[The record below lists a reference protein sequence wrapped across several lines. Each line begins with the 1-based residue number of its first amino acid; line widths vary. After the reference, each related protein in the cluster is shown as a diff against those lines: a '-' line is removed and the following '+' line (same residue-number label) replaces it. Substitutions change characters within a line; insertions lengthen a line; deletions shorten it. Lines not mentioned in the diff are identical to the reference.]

1 MRYTKK
7 AMIVAPQPEPTE
19 AGADVL
25 REGGNAVDAG
35 IACALVQGVVDPHD
49 VRHRRLRLVRHLHA
63 GQEVPRL
70 HRRPRAGAARRAARH
85 VGQPDRE
92 RGARRLRL
100 HPEGPGERH
109 RLQVDLRAGQPQDV
123 LRGAQG
129 ARQPA
134 VVAHRRA
141 GHRLGRERLDGAA
154 ARPFLVGRRRR
165 LRPRAQLRA
174 HRLHAGRARA
184 LLPARRHA
192 QAGRRRASSTATTA
206 RPCAPS
212 PRAAPMSSIRAR
224 SRRRSTRTCSR
235 NDALLSIEDLKAWK
249 TVRNRAAVGRLS
261 RLPRLDQPAAGRRR
275 DAARDAEHPRELRPR
290 RARARLD
297 RVSAHRRRGDEARH
311 HRQGRQG
318 RRSEVRR
325 GAGRAS

>member
-1 MRYTKK
+1 MRYAKK

-35 IACALVQGVVDPHD
+35 IACALVQGVVDPLMCGIAGF
-49 VRHRRLRLVRHLHA
+49 RQLRHLHA

-109 RLQVDLRAGQPQDV
+109 RLQVDLRAGQSQDV

-141 GHRLGRERLDGAA
+141 RHRLGRERLDGAA
-154 ARPFLVGRRRR
+154 ARSLLVVGRGR
-165 LRPRAQLRA
+165 LRPRAQPRA
-174 HRLHAGRARA
+174 HRLHRRR
-184 LLPARRHA
+184 PARSI
-192 QAGRRRASSTATTA
+192 AGPTARPSGWAIASSIATTA

-224 SRRRSTRTCSR
+224 SPGRSPRT
-235 NDALLSIEDLKAWK
+235 
-249 TVRNRAAVGRLS
+249 
-261 RLPRLDQPAAGRRR
+261 
-275 DAARDAEHPRELRPR
+275 
-290 RARARLD
+290 
-297 RVSAHRRRGDEARH
+297 
-311 HRQGRQG
+311 
-318 RRSEVRR
+318 
-325 GAGRAS
+325 